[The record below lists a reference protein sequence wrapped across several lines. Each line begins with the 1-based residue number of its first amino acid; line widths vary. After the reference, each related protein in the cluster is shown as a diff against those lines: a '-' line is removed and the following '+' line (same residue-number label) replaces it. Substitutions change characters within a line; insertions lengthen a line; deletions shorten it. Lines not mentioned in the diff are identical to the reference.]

1 MDTQRKYQN
10 WLLVSVIFF
19 LVAFGVTIMMYK
31 IPTIMTQIMELLSV
45 SASTAAWFM
54 SIFTFTG
61 IFFAVP
67 AGMLIKKFGPRAVV
81 ITSGVVVSCAS
92 LLGCFAPSVGAMCVP
107 LLIMTRGLEGI
118 AFVSIIACIPVMIQM
133 CVVPSRVGTS
143 TGIFMLGGMLGAMG
157 GGIITPTVFGMWGF
171 EGLWIGYGV
180 FMILATLV
188 FMFVV
193 KFPKPEENELAA
205 PAEAASSSG
214 KGEYAI
220 FFKPN
225 TLLFFAGF
233 AVFQILLLAVLSY
246 APTALQQRGMS
257 PTMSGFVST
266 LPQLI
271 SIVTAIAFG
280 AIADATHRTKP
291 LFLIGMLAMAVCAPL
306 ALVINVPVLWV
317 VLVVMGLLAMGV
329 PTVAIA
335 AYPDILG
342 DPRKLTVG
350 MGVLTLVQSL
360 GQFLGSL
367 VPSMLLGPALTN
379 WTLCA
384 VVLGVMGLLATVCIF
399 LSKFK

>member
-67 AGMLIKKFGPRAVV
+67 AGMLIKKFGPRTVV

-92 LLGCFAPSVGAMCVP
+92 LLGCFAPSVGTMCVP

-171 EGLWIGYGV
+171 EGLWISYGV
-180 FMILATLV
+180 FMIIATLV

-193 KFPKPEENELAA
+193 KFPKPEENEVTA
-205 PAEAASSSG
+205 PAETASSSG

-306 ALVINVPVLWV
+306 ALILNVPVLWA

-384 VVLGVMGLLATVCIF
+384 VVLAALGLLATACIF
-399 LSKFK
+399 FSKFK